1 MTSDLSLLSMLP
13 TLLRTIPAVQQ
24 GMKGVNLGPS
34 AQTVSNINQ
43 LSQAE
48 TNQNSP
54 LFQSMLMQNK
64 QQGQSNLADTIAQ
77 IQAQNRLATSS
88 GQSPL
93 LSQERGSEGIFRNL
107 IQGQQAVGNQ
117 AVAQTY
123 GQIQQAQQGLNS
135 SLGAQNGLAN
145 AQYANTQK
153 KTAAYGTI
161 GDALQGIFGLGNKQN
176 QSQSQPE
183 TINWNQGGNS
193 TIGTP
198 QNYTMPNY
206 NYNTSNPNNSNYT
219 SPVQKLS
226 LLPQNNG
233 SIANGNYQ

>member
-1 MTSDLSLLSMLP
+1 MASDISLLNMLP
-13 TLLRTIPAVQQ
+13 TLLRTIPTVQQ

-34 AQTVSNINQ
+34 AQTVSDINQ
-43 LSQAE
+43 LAKAQ

-64 QQGQSNLADTIAQ
+64 QQGQSDLAATIAQ

-93 LSQERGSEGIFRNL
+93 LSQERGSEDIFRNL

-117 AVAQTY
+117 AVGQTY
-123 GQIQQAQQGLNS
+123 GQIQQAQQGLNA

-145 AQYANTQK
+145 AQFANTQK

-161 GDALQGIFGLGNKQN
+161 GDALQGIFGLGNKQ
-176 QSQSQPE
+176 
-183 TINWNQGGNS
+183 T
-193 TIGTP
+193 TP
-198 QNYTMPNY
+198 AQTPSVMPQTTPAY
-206 NYNTSNPNNSNYT
+206 NYNNSNYT
-219 SPVQKLS
+219 MPMQQTT

-233 SIANGNYQ
+233 SVANGGWQ